1 MTSIFESKIYA
12 SLSQERKDKVKAAY
26 LNPVNLELVQQ
37 LSTYLDEPVE
47 SDPEFNNQDTVH
59 VNDVS
64 KKSNENI
71 KPRVQ
76 EGSHSASS
84 KARRTLPSMNK
95 LVKDLEDEENTNV
108 GELDVEPSSTQN
120 SVAEPDTE
128 SEPSN
133 TTTTAQQSESTEAST
148 VIKASCCN
156 VPEVDLDTIRGTLN
170 AREETTG
177 VTQIRRRENE
187 IWIYYGDKVNLN
199 NILPITIDI
208 IAYIDPRLEFNRLAR
223 SNNAIVFELTCDMTY
238 PVEVK
243 NEKE

>member
-37 LSTYLDEPVE
+37 LSTYLDAPVE
-47 SDPEFNNQDTVH
+47 NDPELGWQNGADVNN
-59 VNDVS
+59 VS
-64 KKSNENI
+64 EKSKENT
-71 KPRVQ
+71 KPEVE
-76 EGSHSASS
+76 EGSHSTSS
-84 KARRTLPSMNK
+84 ETRRTLPSMNK
-95 LVKDLEDEENTNV
+95 LVKDLKDEENTNDASI
-108 GELDVEPSSTQN
+108 LEPSSVEN
-120 SVAEPDTE
+120 PVAEPAPGSD
-128 SEPSN
+128 SSN
-133 TTTTAQQSESTEAST
+133 TTTTTQQPESAEAST
-148 VIKASCCN
+148 AIKASCFN
-156 VPEVDLDTIRGTLN
+156 VPEVDLDTIKGTLN

-199 NILPITIDI
+199 TILPTTIDL

-223 SNNAIVFELTCDMTY
+223 SNNAIVFEISCDTTY
-238 PVEVK
+238 PIGVK

>member
-12 SLSQERKDKVKAAY
+12 SLSQERKNKVKAAY

-47 SDPEFNNQDTVH
+47 SDPEFSKQNTTNVNH
-59 VNDVS
+59 VS
-64 KKSNENI
+64 EKSNEDTEPDV
-71 KPRVQ
+71 K
-76 EGSHSASS
+76 EGSYSFPNTTRHS
-84 KARRTLPSMNK
+84 LPSMDK
-95 LVKDLEDEENTNV
+95 LVDHLKDEESTNND
-108 GELDVEPSSTQN
+108 ESNVEPSSADKP
-120 SVAEPDTE
+120 V
-128 SEPSN
+128 SEPIPGSDPSDN
-133 TTTTAQQSESTEAST
+133 TTTAQQPESAEAST
-148 VIKASCCN
+148 TIKASCCSI
-156 VPEVDLDTIRGTLN
+156 PEVDLDTIKGTLN

-199 NILPITIDI
+199 NILPTTIDI

-223 SNNAIVFELTCDMTY
+223 SNNAIIFEVTCDMTY
-238 PVEVK
+238 PAEIK